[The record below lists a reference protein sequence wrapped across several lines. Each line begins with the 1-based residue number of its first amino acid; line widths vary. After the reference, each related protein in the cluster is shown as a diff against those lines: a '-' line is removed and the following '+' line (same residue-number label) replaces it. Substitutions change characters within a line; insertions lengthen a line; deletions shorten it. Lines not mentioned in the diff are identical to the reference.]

1 MFINVFGVLKGF
13 DNFLTIHFT
22 YDFKLI
28 FKCLHFMFIYVHPST
43 FFLRLDLY
51 DIDKILSSMSPFITL
66 TIFNFLPLFV
76 LYYINLML
84 RLRVNIRG
92 VSVRIEKYT
101 DHTPLNVN
109 LLSNV

>member
-1 MFINVFGVLKGF
+1 MFIR
-13 DNFLTIHFT
+13 
-22 YDFKLI
+22 
-28 FKCLHFMFIYVHPST
+28 VHPST

-66 TIFNFLPLFV
+66 TIFSFLPLFV
-76 LYYINLML
+76 LYYINLIL

-101 DHTPLNVN
+101 DHITVECKLVIKCITNTLNLQPETTYDSEYWRMPEN
-109 LLSNV
+109 E